1 MWGARS
7 RARSL
12 TSGDRLVGHDPGVSL
27 RLLYLIFRQVLGLV
41 LLMGRTSSTKDVE
54 LLVLRHEVAVLR
66 RTNPRPRLD
75 WADRAVFAAL
85 VRRLPRALRCHR
97 LVTPDTILRWH
108 RRLVRRR
115 WTYPNR
121 TGRPPIDDVLAAL
134 VVRMA
139 RENPRWGYMRIQGE
153 LLTLGHRVG
162 ASTIRRIL
170 QRHRIPPAPVR
181 HTDTSWRQ
189 FLRTQATS
197 MLAVDFFHVDCALT
211 LRRLY
216 VLFALEVG
224 DRYLHVLGVTGHP
237 DGPWTT
243 QQARNL
249 VMDLGDHV
257 ARFRFLVRDR
267 AGQFAASFDAVLADA
282 GIEVVKIPPRCP
294 RANCFAERFVLTVRT
309 EVTDRMLIFG
319 ERHLR
324 SVLAQYAAALQPAAA
339 ASSAAAASAAPGSA
353 CPRADPRQDPAS
365 TDPRRPDQ
373 RVRARSLKP
382 LVRRHGRVLAPDRP
396 APRLRC
402 GPTPRLHLRTICGR
416 INPIRCPRGGRAHP
430 SARAASATR

>member
-1 MWGARS
+1 MIS
-7 RARSL
+7 
-12 TSGDRLVGHDPGVSL
+12 DVSL
-27 RLLYLIFRQVLGLV
+27 RLLYLIFWQVLGLV
-41 LLMGRTSSTKDVE
+41 LLIGRASATKDVE

-66 RTNPRPRLD
+66 RTTQRPRLD

-85 VRRLPRALRCHR
+85 IQRLPHALRRHR

-108 RRLVRRR
+108 RRLVRQR

-121 TGRPPIDDVLAAL
+121 PGRPPIDDELAAL

-139 RENPRWGYMRIQGE
+139 TDNPNWGYKRIQGE
-153 LLTLGHRVG
+153 LLKLGHRIG

-170 QRHRIPPAPVR
+170 KRHRIPPAPIR

-216 VLFALEVG
+216 VLFVLEVG
-224 DRYLHVLGVTGHP
+224 DRYVHVLGVTGHP

-243 QQARNL
+243 QQVRNL
-249 VMDLGDHV
+249 VMDLGEQV
-257 ARFRFLVRDR
+257 ARIRFLVRDR
-267 AGQFAASFDAVLADA
+267 AGQFTAAFDAVLADA
-282 GIEVVKIPPRCP
+282 GIAAVKIPPRCP

-324 SVLAQYAAALQPAAA
+324 KVLAVYAAQQDGLRGEVPLLRAFSAQPSSEPSGHLSMHWAL
-339 ASSAAAASAAPGSA
+339 
-353 CPRADPRQDPAS
+353 R
-365 TDPRRPDQ
+365 
-373 RVRARSLKP
+373 
-382 LVRRHGRVLAPDRP
+382 
-396 APRLRC
+396 
-402 GPTPRLHLRTICGR
+402 
-416 INPIRCPRGGRAHP
+416 
-430 SARAASATR
+430 

>member
-1 MWGARS
+1 MISA
-7 RARSL
+7 
-12 TSGDRLVGHDPGVSL
+12 VSL
-27 RLLYLIFRQVLGLV
+27 RLLYLIFQHMLGLL
-41 LLMGRTSSTKDVE
+41 LLMARTSSTKDIE

-66 RTNPRPRLD
+66 RTSPRPRLE

-97 LVTPDTILRWH
+97 LVTPGTLLRWH
-108 RRLVRRR
+108 RRLVRQR
-115 WTYPNR
+115 WTYPNMP
-121 TGRPPIDDVLAAL
+121 GRPPINEAIATL
-134 VVRMA
+134 VTRMA
-139 RENPRWGYMRIQGE
+139 RENPSWGCKRIQGE
-153 LLTLGHRVG
+153 LLKLGHRVG

-170 QRHRIPPAPVR
+170 KQHRIPPAPVR
-181 HTDTSWRQ
+181 RADTSWRQ

-224 DRYLHVLGVTGHP
+224 DRYVHVLGVTGHP

-249 VMDLGDHV
+249 VMDLGERV

-282 GIEVVKIPPRCP
+282 GIEVVRIPPRCP
-294 RANCFAERFVLTVRT
+294 RANCFAERFVLTVRA

-319 ERHLR
+319 EWHLR
-324 SVLAQYAAALQPAAA
+324 HVLAE
-339 ASSAAAASAAPGSA
+339 
-353 CPRADPRQDPAS
+353 
-365 TDPRRPDQ
+365 
-373 RVRARSLKP
+373 
-382 LVRRHGRVLAPDRP
+382 
-396 APRLRC
+396 
-402 GPTPRLHLRTICGR
+402 LHQ
-416 INPIRCPRGGRAHP
+416 
-430 SARAASATR
+430 

>member
-1 MWGARS
+1 M
-7 RARSL
+7 
-12 TSGDRLVGHDPGVSL
+12 SL

-41 LLMGRTSSTKDVE
+41 LLMGRTSAAKDVE

-139 RENPRWGYMRIQGE
+139 RENPRWGYVRLQGE
-153 LLTLGHRVG
+153 LLKLGHRVG

-170 QRHRIPPAPVR
+170 KRHRIPPAPSR

-216 VLFALEVG
+216 VLFVLEVG

-249 VMDLGDHV
+249 VMDLGEHA

-267 AGQFAASFDAVLADA
+267 AGQFTASFDAVLADA

-324 SVLAQYAAALQPAAA
+324 RVLAVYAAHYNAAAA
-339 ASSAAAASAAPGSA
+339 ASGAAVAAAAPDIAGS
-353 CPRADPRQDPAS
+353 RAGSWQDPAS
-365 TDPRRPDQ
+365 TDPGRPPQ
-373 RVRARSLKP
+373 RVRGGSLKP
-382 LVRRHGRVLAPDRP
+382 LVSAPW
-396 APRLRC
+396 PRS
-402 GPTPRLHLRTICGR
+402 GTPRV
-416 INPIRCPRGGRAHP
+416 
-430 SARAASATR
+430 S